1 MYNDLFSLFGFT
13 VHGYGLMIGLGIV
26 ASLVLNWRRARARG
40 LSEDDVTSLTVWV
53 LLGGFLGAKVLFL
66 LTRLPEFLRHPG
78 AFLGGGGYVVYG
90 GLLGALPVLLLWCR
104 KKRFAPLAWM
114 DLVLPGV
121 ALAQSFG
128 RIGCFLAGCCYGRPT
143 ESPIG
148 VIFPAD
154 SLAPAGIRVL
164 PTQLFSSAGDLLLCA
179 MLLLAE
185 RRDKRTGATAGRY
198 LVLYGVGR
206 FFIEFLRSD
215 QRGSVGAL
223 STSQFISLF
232 AVAAGILLLARIGKK
247 KDA

>member
-26 ASLVLNWRRARARG
+26 ASLVLNWRRARVRG
-40 LSEDDVTSLTVWV
+40 QSEDDVTSLTVWV
-53 LLGGFLGAKVLFL
+53 LLGGFLGAKILFL

-104 KKRFAPLAWM
+104 KKGFSPLAWM

-143 ESPIG
+143 GSPLG
-148 VIFPAD
+148 VIFPAG
-154 SLAPAGIRVL
+154 SLAPAGVPLL
-164 PTQLFSSAGDLLLCA
+164 PTQLFSSAGDLLLCGA
-179 MLLLAE
+179 LLLAE
-185 RRDKRTGATAGRY
+185 RRDKRAGGTLGRY
-198 LVLYGVGR
+198 LLLYGIGR
-206 FFIEFLRSD
+206 FLIEFLRSD
-215 QRGSVGAL
+215 ERGSVGML
-223 STSQFISLF
+223 STSQFLSLF
-232 AVAAGILLLARIGKK
+232 AVAAGILLLARIGRKK
-247 KDA
+247 EV